1 MDQGR
6 LCAVFVDPSMVSDGA
21 LAIAWL
27 LLAAGMVAAA
37 AYTPWRPLRRSP
49 GRVHLVAGG
58 AVACLLLWLLNIRMV
73 DGLVLHLLGVTTLTL
88 VVGWSLALLAGT
100 AALGAFVLAADLA
113 AGGFPVAWVFTVA
126 MPATVSWLFARALY
140 RPRLRNPFFYI
151 LGAGFCGGALVVLV
165 DAVAALVLFSALGL
179 DRWVDVALGVW
190 PLIFLVMFSEGFING
205 MCIAALAIF
214 YPDAVKTFDDRFY
227 LDDA

>member
-1 MDQGR
+1 MF
-6 LCAVFVDPSMVSDGA
+6 LDPSLLNGA
-21 LAIAWL
+21 VLAAAWL
-27 LLAAGMVAAA
+27 LLAAGLLAAGR
-37 AYTPWRPLRRSP
+37 YTPWRILRLSP
-49 GRVHLVAGG
+49 ERVHLVAGG

-73 DGLVLHLLGVTTLTL
+73 DGLVLHLLGMTTLTL

-100 AALGAFVLAADLA
+100 AALGAFLLAADLA
-113 AGGFPVAWVFTVA
+113 PGGFPVAWLFTVA
-126 MPATVSWLFARALY
+126 LPATGSWLLARALY

-151 LGAGFCGGALVVLV
+151 LGAGFAGGALVVLV
-165 DAVAALVLFSALGL
+165 DAVVALALLSALGL
-179 DRWVDVALGVW
+179 DHWVDTALGVW

-205 MCIAALAIF
+205 MCIAALAVF